1 MQKLSD
7 QEIAAKLKM
16 LQGWE
21 RIEVGGKPGIA
32 RTFKTGNFLAG
43 LAFVTKIA
51 VLAEQAN
58 HHPDV
63 ILTYPRVTVQ
73 LTTHDAGGLTH
84 KDFELAANLDQIK
97 P

>member
-7 QEIAAKLKM
+7 QEITAKLKK

-21 RIEVGGKPGIA
+21 RIDLGGQPGIA

-43 LAFVTKIA
+43 LGFATKIA
-51 VLAEQAN
+51 VLAERAN
-58 HHPDV
+58 HHPDLV
-63 ILTYPRVTVQ
+63 LTYPRVTVQ
-73 LTTHDAGGLTH
+73 LTTHDAGGLTQ
-84 KDFELAANLDQIK
+84 KDFDLAANLDQIK

>member
-7 QEIAAKLKM
+7 QEVAAKLKT

-21 RIEVGGKPGIA
+21 RIDLGGKPAIA
-32 RTFKTGNFLAG
+32 KTFKTGNFLAG
-43 LAFVTKIA
+43 LGFVTKIA
-51 VLAEQAN
+51 VLAERVN

-63 ILTYPRVTVQ
+63 VLTYPRVTVQ

-84 KDFELAANLDQIK
+84 KDFDLAANLDQIK